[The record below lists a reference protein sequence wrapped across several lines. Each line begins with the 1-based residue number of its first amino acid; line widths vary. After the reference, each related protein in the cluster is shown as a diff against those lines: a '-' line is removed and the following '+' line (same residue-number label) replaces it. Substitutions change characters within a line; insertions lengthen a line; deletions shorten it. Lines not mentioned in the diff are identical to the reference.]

1 MSKWR
6 KGEFVRV
13 QTTVKRDLR
22 QKIKYYVY
30 HHNMKM
36 YELYEKA
43 VESLLTKR
51 KNGKIEYIKPER
63 GGYIINITMSLHT
76 HRKIHKISIDDDVSM
91 ATFVHTALF
100 IYFRDLYSERTSE
113 HT

>member
-1 MSKWR
+1 MSRWE

-13 QTTVKRDLR
+13 QTIVKRELR

-30 HHNMKM
+30 HHTMKM

-43 VESLLTKR
+43 IESLLKKR

-63 GGYIINITMSLHT
+63 GGYTLNITMSLNT
-76 HRKIHKISIDDDVSM
+76 HKKIHKVSIDDDVSM
-91 ATFVHTALF
+91 ATFLNTALF
-100 IYFRDLYSERTSE
+100 IYFRDLYGEKDV
-113 HT
+113 